1 MQLSTILTFALVT
14 VTQADSSLSLL
25 DALKTKAN
33 ATLFAQFLE
42 ANPSILAIYN
52 SSAVRTVFVPS
63 DAYFVSP
70 NTALRRRQGSSQQQQ
85 LLYQYTDQ
93 LTDLENLTPP
103 AAPGKVVH
111 MGLTSPKVTGG
122 SQAIVS
128 NKVAKNSTTKRRRD
142 TGTVPSSGV
151 QLLSGFFTVPTPLSS
166 TINSTGLSSLGSLL
180 NQANLTGTLDAS
192 DSITIFTP
200 NNAAFAATNIT
211 GNPSTLPAILSNHV
225 IPNFLGYLP
234 SLTDG
239 ATYTTLAGDT
249 LTVTIKNGVYYVNDA
264 KIVSSNTILQNG
276 VAHVIDKVLTPSL
289 PAPVV
294 TGGSWSLSRSN
305 SIVATVSVAIF
316 ALLVV

>member
-151 QLLSGFFTVPTPLSS
+151 QLLSGLGNKVNILGGDIPYSNGLIHSTDGQVISLFALFAFTNNFSASSPSPHHSLQQSTPLVCR
-166 TINSTGLSSLGSLL
+166 
-180 NQANLTGTLDAS
+180 A
-192 DSITIFTP
+192 
-200 NNAAFAATNIT
+200 
-211 GNPSTLPAILSNHV
+211 
-225 IPNFLGYLP
+225 
-234 SLTDG
+234 
-239 ATYTTLAGDT
+239 
-249 LTVTIKNGVYYVNDA
+249 
-264 KIVSSNTILQNG
+264 
-276 VAHVIDKVLTPSL
+276 
-289 PAPVV
+289 
-294 TGGSWSLSRSN
+294 
-305 SIVATVSVAIF
+305 
-316 ALLVV
+316 